1 MAKIGQ
7 KTAYYVGLMSGTSL
21 DGIDAA
27 VVSISGGD
35 VELVAFSTFELKDK
49 LKEPIV
55 RLNQPGFDE
64 IDAMGMLDRELGFA
78 FADAAL
84 KVIQQA
90 GLEPSQ
96 ITAIGSH
103 GQTLRHRPQGIDNS
117 LPFTLQIGDAATIAE
132 KTGITVVSDFR
143 KRDIAACGQG
153 APLVPFVHQRL
164 FAQKDKNIAVVN
176 IGGIAN
182 VTYLGADNVVLG
194 FDTGPGNM
202 LMDALM
208 QTMTDARFCYDEG
221 GGLAA
226 TGKVHQPLL
235 DDLLKHPFF
244 KKIPPRSTGREDFGE
259 GVVHQIMAV
268 DIPDADKMATACALT
283 VQSIVASLQYFPES
297 PDAWYICG
305 GGALNTH
312 LMQRLSNVLS
322 PAQVHTT
329 TEIGLPVEAVEA
341 VAFAVLVERTLA
353 GEINTLSTVTGALH
367 DVSGG
372 QIILGKN
379 AKVVANKASA

>member
-1 MAKIGQ
+1 MSKIGQ
-7 KTAYYVGLMSGTSL
+7 KTVYYVGLMSGTSL

-27 VVSISGGD
+27 VVSISGDD
-35 VELVAFSTFELKDK
+35 VELVAFTTCALEDK
-49 LKEPIV
+49 LKEPIL

-64 IDAMGMLDRELGFA
+64 IDAVGMLDRELGFT

-90 GLEPSQ
+90 GLEPTQ
-96 ITAIGSH
+96 IVAIGSH
-103 GQTLRHRPQGIDNS
+103 GQTLRHRPQGMDNS

-164 FAQKDKNIAVVN
+164 FAQKGKNIAVVN

-182 VTYLGADNVVLG
+182 VTYLGADHVILG

-202 LMDALM
+202 VMDALI
-208 QTMTDARFCYDEG
+208 QTMTDARFCYDEEG
-221 GGLAA
+221 ELAA
-226 TGKVHQPLL
+226 TGKIHRALL

-244 KKIPPRSTGREDFGE
+244 KKMPPRSTGREDFGE
-259 GVVHQIMAV
+259 GVIHQIMAV
-268 DIPDADKMATACALT
+268 DITDADKMATACALT
-283 VQSIVASLQYFPES
+283 VQSIVASLQYLPEQ
-297 PDAWYICG
+297 PDIWYICG
-305 GGALNTH
+305 GGALNQY
-312 LMQRLSNVLS
+312 LMQQLTDALA
-322 PAQVHTT
+322 PAQVQTT
-329 TEIGLPVEAVEA
+329 TDIGLPVEAVEA
-341 VAFAVLVERTLA
+341 VAFAVLAERTLA
-353 GEINTLSTVTGALH
+353 GEVNTLSAVTGALH

-379 AKVVANKASA
+379 AKVVINT

>member
-1 MAKIGQ
+1 MVKIGQ

-27 VVSISGGD
+27 VVSISGDD

-84 KVIQQA
+84 KVILQA
-90 GLEPSQ
+90 GLELSQ

-103 GQTLRHRPQGIDNS
+103 GQTLRHRPQGMDNS

-143 KRDIAACGQG
+143 KRDLAACGQG

-182 VTYLGADNVVLG
+182 VAYLGADKAVLG

-221 GGLAA
+221 GELAA
-226 TGKVHQPLL
+226 AGKVHQPLL
-235 DDLLKHPFF
+235 DDLRKHPFF
-244 KKIPPRSTGREDFGE
+244 KKTPPRSTGREDFGE

-283 VQSIVASLQYFPES
+283 VQSIVASLQYFPAL
-297 PDAWYICG
+297 PDVWYICG
-305 GGALNTH
+305 GGALNKH
-312 LMQRLSNVLS
+312 LMQSLSNALS

-329 TEIGLPVEAVEA
+329 TKIGLPVEAVEA
-341 VAFAVLVERTLA
+341 VAFAVLAERTLA
-353 GEINTLSTVTGALH
+353 GEINTLSAVTGALH

-379 AKVVANKASA
+379 AKVVINT

>member
-7 KTAYYVGLMSGTSL
+7 QTAYYVGLMSGTSL

-27 VVSISGGD
+27 VVSMAGHD
-35 VELVAFSTFELKDK
+35 VELVAFVTCTLEDK
-49 LKEPIV
+49 LKEPIL

-64 IDAMGMLDRELGFA
+64 IDAMGMLDRALGVA

-84 KVIQQA
+84 QVIEKA
-90 GLEPSQ
+90 GLEPTQ
-96 ITAIGSH
+96 IVAIGSH

-143 KRDIAACGQG
+143 KRDVAACGQG

-164 FAQKDKNIAVVN
+164 FAQQNKCIAVLN

-208 QTMTDARFCYDEG
+208 QTMTDARFCYDEDG
-221 GGLAA
+221 ELAA
-226 TGKVHQPLL
+226 SGNIYQPLL
-235 DDLLKHPFF
+235 DDLLQHPFF
-244 KKIPPRSTGREDFGE
+244 TKRPPRSTGREDFGE
-259 GVVHQIMAV
+259 VMVQQIMAV

-283 VQSIVASLQYFPES
+283 VQSIVASIQYFPEQA
-297 PDAWYICG
+297 DAWYICG
-305 GGALNTH
+305 GGALNKY
-312 LMQRLSNVLS
+312 LMQQLSDKLA
-322 PAQVHTT
+322 PAQVQTT
-329 TEIGLPVEAVEA
+329 TDIGLPVEAVEA
-341 VAFAVLVERTLA
+341 VAFAVLAERTLA
-353 GEINTLSTVTGALH
+353 GETNTLSAVTGALH

-372 QIILGKN
+372 QVILGKN
-379 AKVVANKASA
+379 AKVVINT

>member
-7 KTAYYVGLMSGTSL
+7 KSAFYVGLMSGTSL

-27 VVSISGGD
+27 VVKIADQD
-35 VELVAFSTFELKDK
+35 VELVAFTTCGLEDK
-49 LKEPIV
+49 LKEPIL

-84 KVIQQA
+84 QVIEKA
-90 GLEPSQ
+90 GLDVSQ

-153 APLVPFVHQRL
+153 APLVPFVHQKL
-164 FAQKDKNIAVVN
+164 FTEQDKHVAVVN

-182 VTYLGADNVVLG
+182 ITYLGADGTVFG

-202 LMDALM
+202 VMDALM

-221 GGLAA
+221 GELAA
-226 TGKVHQPLL
+226 SGKIYQPLL
-235 DDLLKHPFF
+235 DDLFKHSFF
-244 KKIPPRSTGREDFGE
+244 KITPPRSTGREDFGE

-268 DIPDADKMATACALT
+268 DISDADKMATACELT
-283 VQSIVASLQYFPES
+283 VQSITDSLQFLPNK
-297 PDAWYICG
+297 PDVWYLCG
-305 GGALNTH
+305 GGALNAH
-312 LMQRLSNVLS
+312 LKQRLSDVLADA
-322 PAQVHTT
+322 PVQTT
-329 TEIGLPVEAVEA
+329 TDVGLPVEAVEA
-341 VAFAVLVERTLA
+341 VAFAVLAERTLA
-353 GEINTLSTVTGALH
+353 GGINTLSAVTGALH

-372 QIILGKN
+372 QVILGKN
-379 AKVVANKASA
+379 AKVVINT

>member
-7 KTAYYVGLMSGTSL
+7 KSAFYVGLMSGTSL

-27 VVSISGGD
+27 VVKIADQD
-35 VELVAFSTFELKDK
+35 VELVAFTTCKLEDK
-49 LKEPIV
+49 LKEPIL

-84 KVIQQA
+84 QVIEKA
-90 GLEPSQ
+90 GLDVSQ

-103 GQTLRHRPQGIDNS
+103 GQTIRHRPQGIDNS

-153 APLVPFVHQRL
+153 APLVPFVHQKL
-164 FAQKDKNIAVVN
+164 FVEQDKHVAVVN

-182 VTYLGADNVVLG
+182 ITYLDAGGTVLG

-202 LMDALM
+202 VMDALM

-221 GGLAA
+221 GELAA
-226 TGKVHQPLL
+226 SGQIHQPLL
-235 DDLLKHPFF
+235 DNLLKHSFF
-244 KKIPPRSTGREDFGE
+244 KITPPRSTGREDFGE

-268 DIPDADKMATACALT
+268 DISDADKMATACELT
-283 VQSIVASLQYFPES
+283 VQSITGSLQFLPHK
-297 PDAWYICG
+297 PDVWYLCG

-312 LMQRLSNVLS
+312 LRLRLKDVLGA
-322 PAQVHTT
+322 PVQTT
-329 TEIGLPVEAVEA
+329 TDIGLPVEAVEA
-341 VAFAVLVERTLA
+341 VAFAVLAERTLA
-353 GEINTLSTVTGALH
+353 GEINTLSAVTGALH

-372 QIILGKN
+372 QVILGKN
-379 AKVVANKASA
+379 AKVVINT

>member
-7 KTAYYVGLMSGTSL
+7 QTVYYVGLMSGTSL

-27 VVSISGGD
+27 VVSMAGDD
-35 VELVAFSTFELKDK
+35 VELVAFVTCTLEDK
-49 LKEPIV
+49 LKEPIL

-64 IDAMGMLDRELGFA
+64 IDAMAMLDRALGFA

-84 KVIQQA
+84 QAIEKA
-90 GLEPSQ
+90 GLEPKQ
-96 ITAIGSH
+96 IVAIGSH

-164 FAQKDKNIAVVN
+164 FAQANKNIAVLN

-182 VTYLGADNVVLG
+182 ITYLGANGLVLG

-208 QTMTDARFCYDEG
+208 QTMTDARFCYDKG
-221 GGLAA
+221 GELAA
-226 TGKVHQPLL
+226 SGDIYQPLL
-235 DDLLKHPFF
+235 EDLLQHVFF

-259 GVVHQIMAV
+259 DVVQQIMAV
-268 DIPDADKMATACALT
+268 DMPDADKMATACAFT
-283 VQSIVASLQYFPES
+283 VQSIVASLQHLPEQ

-305 GGALNTH
+305 GGAFNKH
-312 LMQRLSNVLS
+312 LMQQLREELA
-322 PAQVHTT
+322 PAQVQTT
-329 TEIGLPVEAVEA
+329 TDIGLPVEAVEA
-341 VAFAVLVERTLA
+341 VAFAVLAERTLA
-353 GEINTLSTVTGALH
+353 GEVNTLSAVTGALH

-372 QIILGKN
+372 QVILGKN
-379 AKVVANKASA
+379 AKVVVNT

>member
-27 VVSISGGD
+27 VVSISGDD

-84 KVIQQA
+84 KVILQA
-90 GLEPSQ
+90 GLELSQ

-103 GQTLRHRPQGIDNS
+103 GQTLRHRPQGMDNS

-164 FAQKDKNIAVVN
+164 FAQKDKNIAVLN

-182 VTYLGADNVVLG
+182 VTYLGADKAVLG

-221 GGLAA
+221 GELAA
-226 TGKVHQPLL
+226 AGKVHQPLL
-235 DDLLKHPFF
+235 DDLRKHPFF
-244 KKIPPRSTGREDFGE
+244 KKTPPRSTGREDFGE

-283 VQSIVASLQYFPES
+283 MQSIVASLQYFPAF
-297 PDAWYICG
+297 PDVWYICG
-305 GGALNTH
+305 GGALNKH
-312 LMQRLSNVLS
+312 LMQSLSNALS

-341 VAFAVLVERTLA
+341 VAFAVLAERTLA

-379 AKVVANKASA
+379 AKVVINT

>member
-7 KTAYYVGLMSGTSL
+7 QTAYYVGLMSGTSL

-27 VVSISGGD
+27 VVSISGDD
-35 VELVAFSTFELKDK
+35 VELINFETCELKDK
-49 LKEPIV
+49 LKEPIL
-55 RLNQPGFDE
+55 RLNQSSFNE
-64 IDAMGMLDRELGFA
+64 VETMGVLDRELGFA
-78 FADAAL
+78 FANAAL
-84 KVIQQA
+84 SVIKKA
-90 GLEPSQ
+90 GLTPEQ

-103 GQTLRHRPQGIDNS
+103 GQTIRHQPQGIDNM

-164 FAQKDKNIAVVN
+164 FAQKDKNIAVLN

-182 VTYLGADNVVLG
+182 ITYLGSDGSVLG

-202 LMDALM
+202 VMDALM
-208 QTMTDARFCYDEG
+208 QTMTDARFCYDKG
-221 GGLAA
+221 GELAA
-226 TGKVHQPLL
+226 MGQVNQPLL
-235 DDLLKHPFF
+235 DDLLKHSFF

-283 VQSIVASLQYFPES
+283 VQSIVASLQYFPAL
-297 PDAWYICG
+297 PDVWCICG
-305 GGALNTH
+305 GGALNKH
-312 LMQRLSNVLS
+312 LMQSLSNALS
-322 PAQVHTT
+322 PAQAHTT

-341 VAFAVLVERTLA
+341 VAFAVLAERTLA

-379 AKVVANKASA
+379 AKVVINT

>member
-7 KTAYYVGLMSGTSL
+7 KTSYFMGLMSGTSL

-27 VVSISGGD
+27 VVKIAGDD
-35 VELVAFSTFELKDK
+35 VELVAFTTCMLEDK
-49 LKEPIV
+49 LKEPIL

-84 KVIQQA
+84 QVIEKA
-90 GLEPSQ
+90 GLEPAQ

-103 GQTLRHRPQGIDNS
+103 GQTIRHRPQGIDNS

-164 FAQKDKNIAVVN
+164 FAQKDKNIGVLN

-182 VTYLGADNVVLG
+182 ITYLGADGTVLG

-202 LMDALM
+202 VMDALM
-208 QTMTDARFCYDEG
+208 QTMTDARFCYDKDGE
-221 GGLAA
+221 LAA
-226 TGKVHQPLL
+226 MGQVNQPLL
-235 DDLLKHPFF
+235 DDLLKHSFF
-244 KKIPPRSTGREDFGE
+244 KKAPPRSTGREDFGDD
-259 GVVHQIMAV
+259 VVHQIMAV
-268 DIPDADKMATACALT
+268 DISDADKMATACELT
-283 VQSIVASLQYFPES
+283 AQSIVDVLQYLPE
-297 PDAWYICG
+297 PPETWLLCG
-305 GGALNTH
+305 GGALNHH
-312 LMQRLSNVLS
+312 LKQRLADLLN
-322 PAQVHTT
+322 PAHVQTT
-329 TEIGLPVEAVEA
+329 TDVGLPVEAVEA
-341 VAFAVLVERTLA
+341 VAFAVLAERTLK
-353 GEINTLSTVTGALH
+353 GETNTLSAVTGALR

-372 QIILGKN
+372 QITPGNNWKEVIR
-379 AKVVANKASA
+379 